1 MCTLFSQSETIRV
14 SAKFCEV
21 LKGKTGKARWFQIV
35 FVCDLF
41 CLMKK
46 EKSASKAVC
55 LINQDSISK
64 AKLSAL
70 SLLLQITLGS
80 KLKEDQHLEVHGTE
94 C

>member
-1 MCTLFSQSETIRV
+1 
-14 SAKFCEV
+14 
-21 LKGKTGKARWFQIV
+21 
-35 FVCDLF
+35 
-41 CLMKK
+41 MKK